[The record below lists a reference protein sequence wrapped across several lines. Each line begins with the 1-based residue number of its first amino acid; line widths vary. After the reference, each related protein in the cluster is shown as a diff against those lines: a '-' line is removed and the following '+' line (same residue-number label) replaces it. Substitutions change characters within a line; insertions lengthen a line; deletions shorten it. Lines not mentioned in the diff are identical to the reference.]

1 MWHSAGCSKSHH
13 QPSGNSCFR
22 DIFMKQLP
30 GWIFKHYL
38 CTQSPQTWGGVRFIT
53 IIPVYMQW
61 ALGWG
66 PDSAFCNYSY
76 RAGCYLLK
84 TSVDITSM
92 SNCGCSLISSS
103 LPPPSSP
110 AWLGVQVLRVT
121 YCWGDV
127 SKVGLPDPISIPDQL
142 AGQLDAH

>member
-1 MWHSAGCSKSHH
+1 M
-13 QPSGNSCFR
+13 
-22 DIFMKQLP
+22 D
-30 GWIFKHYL
+30 
-38 CTQSPQTWGGVRFIT
+38 
-53 IIPVYMQW
+53 
-61 ALGWG
+61 WG

-92 SNCGCSLISSS
+92 SNCDCSLISSS

-121 YCWGDV
+121 YYWDNV
-127 SKVGLPDPISIPDQL
+127 SKVGLPDPISIPDQF